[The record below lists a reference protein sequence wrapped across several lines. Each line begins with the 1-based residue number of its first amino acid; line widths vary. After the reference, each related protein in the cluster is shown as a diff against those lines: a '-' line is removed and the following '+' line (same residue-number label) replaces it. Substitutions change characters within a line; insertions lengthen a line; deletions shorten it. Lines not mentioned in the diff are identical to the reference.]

1 MAPAETS
8 GWNRKPDADGK
19 VRPAVV
25 IISRGLPG
33 ICAFLVCSIRE
44 LHTGFVLSSPTPREG
59 RHAVSDFRRRFGGQ
73 HQIGVNFGYPRQP
86 VGPEPETT
94 ADQERERDV
103 RRARVD
109 LVGEAGSRKEVIRWM
124 CIRS

>member
-1 MAPAETS
+1 
-8 GWNRKPDADGK
+8 
-19 VRPAVV
+19 
-25 IISRGLPG
+25 
-33 ICAFLVCSIRE
+33 
-44 LHTGFVLSSPTPREG
+44 
-59 RHAVSDFRRRFGGQ
+59 
-73 HQIGVNFGYPRQP
+73 